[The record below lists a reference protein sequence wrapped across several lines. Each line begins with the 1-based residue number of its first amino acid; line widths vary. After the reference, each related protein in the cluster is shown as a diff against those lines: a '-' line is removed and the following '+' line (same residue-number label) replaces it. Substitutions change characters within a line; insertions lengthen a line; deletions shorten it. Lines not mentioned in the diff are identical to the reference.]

1 MQNLF
6 AMAGH
11 FVVVLADNTLGAEA
25 DQESIHD
32 FVVGVTVFGAKLLAG
47 VVFNLW
53 TPATTVTEVAIS
65 FIDLGLVDTSLVAR
79 DEEDDDADND
89 VIEASKDGGVKVR
102 HVLLVF

>member
-53 TPATTVTEVAIS
+53 TPATTWSFVSVTTNEGKTKYVQS
-65 FIDLGLVDTSLVAR
+65 QKWQSLSSTLA
-79 DEEDDDADND
+79 
-89 VIEASKDGGVKVR
+89 
-102 HVLLVF
+102 LLIPPW